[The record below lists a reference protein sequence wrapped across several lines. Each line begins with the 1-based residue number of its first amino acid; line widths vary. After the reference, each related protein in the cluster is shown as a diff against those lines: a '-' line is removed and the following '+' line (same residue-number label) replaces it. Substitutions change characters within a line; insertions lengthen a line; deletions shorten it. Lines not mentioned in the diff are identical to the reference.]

1 MSILTPP
8 SASISV
14 RRTVTLQAESPLP
27 TRHATFGFHVF
38 SNEGGENLPSHAAMA
53 LGDLE
58 GAENL
63 PVRVHS
69 ECMTSEVFG
78 SLKCDCKEQLDA
90 ALHFCGVEH
99 RGLVI
104 YLRQEGR
111 GIGLVDKV
119 RAYALQAEGHDT
131 VDANR
136 LLGLS
141 DDTREYSAARDIL
154 NHFGVRSIQLLTN
167 NPAKVSALTALGI
180 DVRSRVPI
188 VVEPTAYSRGYLET
202 KRVRMDHMLP
212 VQTLALNKA

>member
-1 MSILTPP
+1 MSGSHAPTKSP
-8 SASISV
+8 A
-14 RRTVTLQAESPLP
+14 TKLQAKSALP
-27 TRHATFGFHVF
+27 TRHAMFQFHVF
-38 SNEGGENLPSHAAMA
+38 SNEEGAALPSHIAMA
-53 LGDLE
+53 LGDLQ

-90 ALHFCGVEH
+90 ALHFCGTEQK
-99 RGLVI
+99 GLVI

-111 GIGLVDKV
+111 GIGLVDKI

-136 LLGLS
+136 MLGLS
-141 DDTREYSAARDIL
+141 DDTRDYTAARDIL
-154 NHFGVRSIQLLTN
+154 NHFGVRSIRLLTN
-167 NPAKVSALTALGI
+167 NPAKVAALTDLGVK
-180 DVRSRVPI
+180 VRARVPI
-188 VVEPTAYSRGYLET
+188 VVEPTAYSQSYLET

-212 VQTLALNKA
+212 VQSGSSATPPKT